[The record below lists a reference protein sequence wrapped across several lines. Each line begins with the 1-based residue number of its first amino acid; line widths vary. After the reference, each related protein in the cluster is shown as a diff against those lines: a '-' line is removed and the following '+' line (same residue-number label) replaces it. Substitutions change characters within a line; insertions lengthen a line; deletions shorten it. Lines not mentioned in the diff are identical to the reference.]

1 MSVIGILHQP
11 EQSYNARH
19 ETHNQLRSRNH
30 SLAWLVRL
38 RGSAGHTRTT
48 TGPCGGEWLSWTP
61 VQRNTYVYGLVDG
74 YLMGFLRACYLA
86 DQLFETDK
94 PHRLGD
100 EHHPT
105 DMPSGRCIAHR
116 GEFSKK
122 SLDKEGHL
130 DVSAYTDV
138 ITAFYKDHPSCR
150 DFPFAL
156 LLQSLS
162 SKYETADRLYELAL
176 KGGLEGYELRS
187 HQWCSSEVSPA
198 PKP

>member
-1 MSVIGILHQP
+1 MQDMKLINNCGVGIILLLGLCACAAAQATQ
-11 EQSYNARH
+11 EQ
-19 ETHNQLRSRNH
+19 QLGR
-30 SLAWLVRL
+30 
-38 RGSAGHTRTT
+38 
-48 TGPCGGEWLSWTP
+48 GGEWLSWTP

-138 ITAFYKDHPSCR
+138 ITTFYKDHPSCR

-187 HQWCSSEVSPA
+187 HQWCSSGVSPA

>member
-1 MSVIGILHQP
+1 MQDMKLITHCGVGIILLVGLCACAAAQATP
-11 EQSYNARH
+11 EQLGR
-19 ETHNQLRSRNH
+19 
-30 SLAWLVRL
+30 
-38 RGSAGHTRTT
+38 
-48 TGPCGGEWLSWTP
+48 GGEWLSWTP
-61 VQRNTYVYGLVDG
+61 VQRNAYVYGLVDG
-74 YLMGFLRACYLA
+74 YLMGFHRACDLA
-86 DQLFETDK
+86 DQLFEVGK

-105 DMPSGRCIAHR
+105 EVPSGRCLAHR

-130 DVSAYTDV
+130 DISAYTDV
-138 ITAFYKDHPSCR
+138 ITVFYEHHASCH

-156 LLQSLS
+156 LLQALS
-162 SKYETADRLYELAL
+162 SKYATADELYELAL

-187 HQWCSSEVSPA
+187 RQWCSSGDSQA

>member
-1 MSVIGILHQP
+1 MSVIGILR
-11 EQSYNARH
+11 QSGKHTIVAMKIM
-19 ETHNQLRSRNH
+19 
-30 SLAWLVRL
+30 SLWRIGIILSVGLCALA
-38 RGSAGHTRTT
+38 SAQVKPDEIGRA
-48 TGPCGGEWLSWTP
+48 GEWLSWTP
-61 VQRNTYVYGLVDG
+61 VQRNAYVYGLVDG
-74 YLMGFLRACYLA
+74 YLMGFLRACDLA
-86 DQLFETDK
+86 DQLFEIGK
-94 PHRLGD
+94 PQRLGND
-100 EHHPT
+100 
-105 DMPSGRCIAHR
+105 PSARCEAHR

-138 ITAFYKDHPSCR
+138 VTAFYKGHPSCR

-176 KGGLEGYELRS
+176 NGGLEGYELRS
-187 HQWCSSEVSPA
+187 RQWCSSGVSPA

>member
-1 MSVIGILHQP
+1 MKNITFCRVGIVLSVSLCVFAAAQVKR
-11 EQSYNARH
+11 E
-19 ETHNQLRSRNH
+19 ETGR
-30 SLAWLVRL
+30 
-38 RGSAGHTRTT
+38 
-48 TGPCGGEWLSWTP
+48 GGEWLSWTP
-61 VQRNTYVYGLVDG
+61 VQRNAYVYGLVDG
-74 YLMGFLRACYLA
+74 YLMGFYRACDLA
-86 DQLFETDK
+86 DQLFETDQ

-105 DMPSGRCIAHR
+105 EVPSGRCLAHR

-122 SLDKEGHL
+122 SFDNAGHP

-150 DFPFAL
+150 DFPFSF

-162 SKYETADRLYELAL
+162 SKYATGDQLYEMAL
-176 KGGLEGYELRS
+176 KGGFEFYGRS
-187 HQWCSSEVSPA
+187 RQWCSSEDNQA

>member
-1 MSVIGILHQP
+1 MTWCC
-11 EQSYNARH
+11 N
-19 ETHNQLRSRNH
+19 N
-30 SLAWLVRL
+30 
-38 RGSAGHTRTT
+38 RGSRTMQDMKLIT
-48 TGPCGGEWLSWTP
+48 HCVVGIILLVSLCACAAAQATQELGRRGEWLSWTP

-74 YLMGFLRACYLA
+74 YLMGFLRACDLA
-86 DQLFETDK
+86 DQLFEVGK

-105 DMPSGRCIAHR
+105 DMPSGRCLAHR

-130 DVSAYTDV
+130 DISAYTDV
-138 ITAFYKDHPSCR
+138 ITAFYERHPGCR
-150 DFPFAL
+150 DFPFAF

-162 SKYETADRLYELAL
+162 SKYATADELYELAL

-187 HQWCSSEVSPA
+187 RQWCSSGDPQA